1 MSKDFLEY
9 YSDNLSFIRKSGAEF
24 AKEYPKIAS
33 RLDIS
38 SLECQDPFIE
48 RLLEGTAFLSARVEK
63 KLDDGSYRFLE
74 TLLSSLSPDVLSQI
88 PSACVIKAQDGVSD
102 ALNIIQRNTEFV
114 KDGSV
119 LGTAVKFESVFN
131 TTLNTCVLDKAQFLG
146 HDSRLLELDV
156 EGATASFT
164 LSLSNLALYEQSSSN
179 NLDLYLNLNDQDAS
193 ALSELLFT
201 QVEAVY
207 VKAKNGSN
215 SASEYLKTDA
225 LSFEYSILDEKEH
238 ISLFSSKS
246 LSGISLLIA
255 FSAYPEFFKF
265 IRLKGLGKLVKEL
278 KANTLELV
286 FVLKKQSDISLESRV
301 LQESVLLNCIPLINL
316 FSKRSDRVVLKDN
329 YEVNVSAQATSPLDY
344 EISSISKLEFFNEAN
359 QYLFSAYPFFT
370 TAGVSESET
379 GEFRNFFSV
388 NRKQRQSG
396 LTASVRSGYNKS
408 ECFITVSGEDFKS
421 HMSEELQFSAQCRCT
436 NADLPLFIS
445 AKDTFSC
452 PTLDKLKKLKLIS
465 NPTKPQNSI
474 LSRSSKDEL
483 KQATYLMQNF
493 ASMLSGGNSVCL
505 DNLKSMISLF
515 STRKDNETVNLVD
528 SLYKVEIENRV
539 FRFISKGCVYF
550 ENGYNVRLS
559 FSKKELEGVGF
570 FVFSKVIAS
579 LLMSF
584 TSINLPLNIE
594 LVAKERGV
602 VYSCKSL
609 ND

>member
-1 MSKDFLEY
+1 M
-9 YSDNLSFIRKSGAEF
+9 
-24 AKEYPKIAS
+24 
-33 RLDIS
+33 
-38 SLECQDPFIE
+38 
-48 RLLEGTAFLSARVEK
+48 
-63 KLDDGSYRFLE
+63 
-74 TLLSSLSPDVLSQI
+74 LSSLAPDVLSQI

-102 ALNIIQRNTEFV
+102 SLNIIQRNTEFV

-119 LGTAVKFESVFN
+119 LGTTVKFESVFN

-146 HDSRLLELDV
+146 HDSRLLSLDV
-156 EGATASFT
+156 EGATASFS

-207 VKAKNGSN
+207 VKVNNGNN
-215 SASEYLKTDA
+215 SSYEYIKTDD

-238 ISLFSSKS
+238 VSLFSSKS

-278 KANTLELV
+278 KTNSLELV

-344 EISSISKLEFFNEAN
+344 EISSISKLEFFNESN

-370 TAGVSESET
+370 TAGVSETEN
-379 GEFRNFFSV
+379 GEYRNFFSV

-396 LTASVRSGYNKS
+396 LTSSVRSGYNKS
-408 ECFITVSGEDFKS
+408 ECFVKVSGEDFKS

-452 PTLDKLKKLKLIS
+452 QTLDKLKKLKLIS

-474 LSRSSKDEL
+474 LSRSAKDEL

-515 STRKDNETVNLVD
+515 STRKDNETANLVEA
-528 SLYKVEIENRV
+528 LNKVEIENRV

-594 LVAKERGV
+594 LVANERGV